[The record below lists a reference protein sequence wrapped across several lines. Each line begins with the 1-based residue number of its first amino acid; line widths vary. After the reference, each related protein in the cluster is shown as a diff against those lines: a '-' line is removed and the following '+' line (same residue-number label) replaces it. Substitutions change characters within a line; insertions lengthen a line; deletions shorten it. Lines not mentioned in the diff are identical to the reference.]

1 MIMINLTQAKNQK
14 SVWFTIFFFFIH
26 SFIHQL
32 FAYYTFQSADMK
44 LTSSFFSSSSGM
56 HLGIDI
62 IIEQQGRA
70 GGRADDRSVVVL
82 CVCSIEIIP
91 TITMFVFNLFDFF

>member
-1 MIMINLTQAKNQK
+1 MCGFYNLLL
-14 SVWFTIFFFFIH
+14 H
-26 SFIHQL
+26 SFVRIHQL

-70 GGRADDRSVVVL
+70 SGRAGGRSFGGGGGTMY
-82 CVCSIEIIP
+82 VCSIEIIP